1 LFSTPAAPQ
10 TPDFSA
16 TAKYVVSGL
25 NTVSELYEKQTL
37 TNGDVLTISGV
48 ACSDI
53 GLVASN
59 GSAAFISNILSK
71 YDNKVKEGLS
81 ELTAEDFSRY
91 EGEFLAKNGAS
102 ETAQRVVVS
111 QILAQGNAKTAGSPT
126 NAEENL
132 RRIGGVACE
141 LKDKNLGNPN
151 ELANADLTK
160 LGHAMATAVIGIA
173 VAVVDIAIT
182 ADTAGV
188 PTAIVGFVSTSWGW
202 DQITTAWEEA
212 KAAWA
217 SSMGRKDMEPEKKG

>member
-1 LFSTPAAPQ
+1 
-10 TPDFSA
+10 
-16 TAKYVVSGL
+16 
-25 NTVSELYEKQTL
+25 VSEVYEKQTL
-37 TNGDVLTISGV
+37 TNGDVITISLV

-53 GLVASN
+53 QLVTTN
-59 GSAAFISNILSK
+59 GSAPFISNILSK
-71 YDNKVKEGLS
+71 YQNKEGLNKI
-81 ELTAEDFSRY
+81 TAEELSKA
-91 EGEFLAKNGAS
+91 ESEFFAKAGAT
-102 ETAQRVVVS
+102 EAAQRVVAS

-132 RRIGGVACE
+132 RRLGGVACE
-141 LKDKNLGNPN
+141 LKDKNLGNPK

-173 VAVVDIAIT
+173 VAVVDIAFT

-202 DQITTAWEEA
+202 DRITTAWEEA

-217 SSMGRKDMEPEKKG
+217 SFTGQKDIEPEKKG